1 MWLLCTVKS
10 TGVFAFYMLQKYF
23 ADILNHY
30 FCKRR
35 RHCPANNNGRIS
47 AVSSLT
53 RGEYLML
60 SKKIKAGV
68 ASILTV
74 AMTTNV
80 IAMTVVPAAAAKQR
94 TAKNKYGSD
103 TYAQRFMS
111 MYDDVVTNGQSN
123 GYLSK
128 NGAGSDSFGIPYH
141 SREELIIE
149 APDYGHETTSEAM
162 SYLVWVAAMHD
173 NIVKN
178 SGESFSGASSN
189 DLSKAWKTM
198 ENMIPDVQDN
208 FWNASSVS
216 SQYCGEYDT
225 PDQCPN
231 AWAGESSKTAENP
244 IFNKF
249 TRVYNGK
256 NNQGG
261 LYLMHWLA
269 DVDNW
274 YGFGSGTDFTFIN
287 TFQRGEQE
295 SCWETVPFPCV
306 EEKKYGN
313 SQQGIK
319 GIFNK
324 DSTVTNQWAYTNAPD
339 AEDRAI
345 QGVYDSIKW
354 KVSNSSVSAK
364 ASEMGDELRNNM
376 YDKYYQEISTNTTWS
391 NGNAGDNS
399 KHYLMNWY
407 TSWGGALKG
416 TGQDWC
422 WQIGCSHAHE
432 FYQNPL
438 AAYALVT
445 ELASG
450 MKADGAKDDYTKSL
464 ERQLEFYL
472 WLQSSDGPI
481 AGGATNSYKGRY
493 ETYPSGVPTFYGM
506 MYVEHP
512 VYADPG
518 SNHWTGNQVWAVQR
532 LAELYYWVKQNP
544 SGTVNVKPGGM
555 SMEAALEQILD
566 KWCAWFV
573 NNTVLTS
580 DKDFYMPSNLD
591 WSGKPDTWN
600 GKATSNSGLTCSISG
615 YGNTDLGCISSL
627 ANTLTYYA
635 AAKGVK
641 ASDISGMSESSV
653 GGKFNYKIDGATNVK
668 AGTKTYSAGDSALPK
683 ASLYLAQQLIDRAWY
698 QGRDNIGMSRTEH
711 NGSLARFFCQEVYIP
726 EQYNGTMPNG
736 DTLKNGAT
744 FESIRSMYTGNCKG
758 AQTSQECIA
767 LVEKLRAAYKK
778 DVANGAS
785 WDSDLS
791 ASSSQGRAQLEKF
804 KNVADVDL
812 SYHRFWHAGDDMM
825 AIGVMSTLYPTLK
838 PTIPDDGGS
847 STDKTYPT
855 NIKVAYSQQYHQIRF
870 TWDAVKNADRYGI
883 AVYLAGKW
891 RIQTQSITTNSY
903 TTPKNLTPGMS
914 YKVAIAARVNGKWD
928 TTNALKYSVVNVTVK

>member
-1 MWLLCTVKS
+1 
-10 TGVFAFYMLQKYF
+10 ML
-23 ADILNHY
+23 
-30 FCKRR
+30 
-35 RHCPANNNGRIS
+35 P
-47 AVSSLT
+47 
-53 RGEYLML
+53 
-60 SKKIKAGV
+60 KKMKAAV

-80 IAMTVVPAAAAKQR
+80 FAATVVPASAAGTR
-94 TAKNKYGSD
+94 TKANTYGDS

-111 MYDDVVTNGQSN
+111 LYDDVITNGQKN
-123 GYLSK
+123 GYLSQN
-128 NGAGSDSFGIPYH
+128 NGGSGSFGIPYH
-141 SREELIIE
+141 SREEVIIE

-178 SGESFSGASSN
+178 SGENFSGASAN
-189 DLSKAWKTM
+189 DLQKAWKTM
-198 ENMIPDVQDN
+198 EVMIPDVQDN
-208 FWNASSVS
+208 FWQSSSVS
-216 SQYCGEYDT
+216 AQYCGEYDT
-225 PDQCPN
+225 PDQCPG
-231 AWAGESSKTAENP
+231 AWAGEASKTAENP

-274 YGFGSGTDFTFIN
+274 YGFGQGTEFTFIN

-313 SQQGIK
+313 SQQGLK
-319 GIFNK
+319 GIFNR
-324 DSTVTNQWAYTNAPD
+324 DTTVTNQWAYTNAPD

-345 QGVYDSIKW
+345 QGVYDAIQW
-354 KVSNSSVSAK
+354 NVSNTTVNAK

-376 YDKYYQEISTNTTWS
+376 YDKYYQQISQNTSWT

-416 TGQDWC
+416 TGQNWC

-438 AAYALVT
+438 AAYALLT
-445 ELASG
+445 DLSSG
-450 MKADGAKDDYTKSL
+450 MKADGAKQDYQKSL

-472 WLQSSDGPI
+472 WLQSKDGPI

-532 LAELYYWVKQNP
+532 LAELYYWVKQN
-544 SGTVNVKPGGM
+544 GDNTGVRPGGM

-580 DKDFYMPSNLD
+580 DGDFYMPSNLD
-591 WSGKPDTWN
+591 WQGQPDSWN
-600 GKATSNSGLTCSISG
+600 GSATSNSGLSCTISG
-615 YGNTDLGCISSL
+615 YGNTDLGCVSSL
-627 ANTLTYYA
+627 ANTLLYYA
-635 AAKGVK
+635 KAKGVK
-641 ASDISGMSESSV
+641 GSDINGMTYSSV
-653 GGKFNYKIDGATNVK
+653 GGKFNYNIEGASNVK
-668 AGTKTYSAGDSALPK
+668 AGTKTYTANDSALPK
-683 ASLYLAQQLIDRAWY
+683 ASLYLAKELIDRSWAL
-698 QGRDNIGMSRTEH
+698 GRDDLGMSRTEH
-711 NGSLARFFCQEVYIP
+711 NPSLARFFSQTVWIP
-726 EQYNGTMPNG
+726 ENYNGTMPNG
-736 DTLKNGAT
+736 DKLANGAT
-744 FESIRSMYTGNCKG
+744 FESIRTMYEGNCAG
-758 AQTSQECIA
+758 TPTSTEAIN
-767 LVEKLRAAYKK
+767 LVKELKAAYNK
-778 DVANGAS
+778 DVQNGAK
-785 WDSDLS
+785 WDSKYS
-791 ASSSQGRAQLEKF
+791 ASDPEGQAQIAGF
-804 KNVADVDL
+804 KNVAKVDL
-812 SYHRFWHAGDDMM
+812 NYHRFWHAGDDMM
-825 AIGVMSTLYPTLK
+825 ALGVMANLYGKELTPPPT
-838 PTIPDDGGS
+838 D
-847 STDKTYPT
+847 DKTYPT
-855 NIKVAYSQQYHQIRF
+855 NIKVAYSEQYHQMRF
-870 TWDAVKNADRYGI
+870 TWDKVKNADKYGI

-891 RIQTQSITTNSY
+891 RIQTSNITTNSY
-903 TTPKNLTPGMS
+903 TSPKNMTPGMS
-914 YKVAIAARVNGKWD
+914 YKVAIAARVNGTWD
-928 TTNALKYSVVNVTVK
+928 VVNALKYSVVNVTVK

>member
-1 MWLLCTVKS
+1 
-10 TGVFAFYMLQKYF
+10 ML
-23 ADILNHY
+23 
-30 FCKRR
+30 
-35 RHCPANNNGRIS
+35 P
-47 AVSSLT
+47 
-53 RGEYLML
+53 
-60 SKKIKAGV
+60 KKMKAAV

-80 IAMTVVPAAAAKQR
+80 FAATVVPASAAGTR
-94 TAKNKYGSD
+94 TKANTYGDS

-111 MYDDVVTNGQSN
+111 LYDDVITNGQKN
-123 GYLSK
+123 GYLSQN
-128 NGAGSDSFGIPYH
+128 NGGSGSFGIPYH
-141 SREELIIE
+141 SREEVIIE

-178 SGESFSGASSN
+178 SGENFSGASAN
-189 DLSKAWKTM
+189 DLQKAWKTM
-198 ENMIPDVQDN
+198 EVMIPDVQDN
-208 FWNASSVS
+208 FWQSSSVS
-216 SQYCGEYDT
+216 AQYCGEYDT
-225 PDQCPN
+225 PDQCPG
-231 AWAGESSKTAENP
+231 AWAGEASKTAENP

-274 YGFGSGTDFTFIN
+274 YGFGEGTEFTFIN

-313 SQQGIK
+313 SQQGLK
-319 GIFNK
+319 GIFNR
-324 DSTVTNQWAYTNAPD
+324 DTTVTNQWAYTNAPD

-345 QGVYDSIKW
+345 QGVYDAIKW
-354 KVSNSSVSAK
+354 NVSNSTVNAK
-364 ASEMGDELRNNM
+364 AAEMGDELRNNM
-376 YDKYYQEISTNTTWS
+376 YDKYYQQISQNTSWT

-416 TGQDWC
+416 TGQNWC

-438 AAYALVT
+438 AAYALLT
-445 ELASG
+445 DLSSG
-450 MKADGAKDDYTKSL
+450 MKADGAKQDYQKSL

-472 WLQSSDGPI
+472 WLQSKDGPI

-532 LAELYYWVKQNP
+532 LAELYYWVKQN
-544 SGTVNVKPGGM
+544 GGDTTGVRPGGM

-580 DKDFYMPSNLD
+580 DGDFYMPSNLD
-591 WSGKPDTWN
+591 WQGQPDSWN
-600 GKATSNSGLTCSISG
+600 GSATSNSGLSCTISG
-615 YGNTDLGCISSL
+615 YGNTDLGCVSSL
-627 ANTLTYYA
+627 ANTLLYYA
-635 AAKGVK
+635 KAKGVK
-641 ASDISGMSESSV
+641 GSDINGMTYSSV
-653 GGKFNYKIDGATNVK
+653 GGKFNYNIEGASNVK
-668 AGTKTYSAGDSALPK
+668 AGTKTYTANDSALPK
-683 ASLYLAQQLIDRAWY
+683 ASLYLAKELIDRSWAL
-698 QGRDNIGMSRTEH
+698 GRDDLGMSRTEH
-711 NGSLARFFCQEVYIP
+711 NPSLARFFSQTVWIP
-726 EQYNGTMPNG
+726 ENYNGTMPNG
-736 DTLKNGAT
+736 DKLANGAT
-744 FESIRSMYTGNCKG
+744 FESIRTMYEGKCAG
-758 AQTSQECIA
+758 SQTSTEAIN
-767 LVEKLRAAYKK
+767 LVKELKAAYNK
-778 DVANGAS
+778 DVQNGAK
-785 WDSDLS
+785 WDSKYS
-791 ASSSQGRAQLEKF
+791 ASDPEGQAQIAGF
-804 KNVADVDL
+804 KNVAKVDL
-812 SYHRFWHAGDDMM
+812 NYHRFWHAGDDMM
-825 AIGVMSTLYPTLK
+825 ALGVMANLYGKELTPPPT
-838 PTIPDDGGS
+838 D
-847 STDKTYPT
+847 DKTYPT
-855 NIKVAYSQQYHQIRF
+855 NIKVAYSEQYHQMRF
-870 TWDAVKNADRYGI
+870 TWDKVKNADKYGI

-891 RIQTQSITTNSY
+891 RIQTSNITTNSY
-903 TTPKNLTPGMS
+903 TSPKNMTPGMS
-914 YKVAIAARVNGKWD
+914 YKVAIAARVNGTWD
-928 TTNALKYSVVNVTVK
+928 VVNALKYSVVNVTVK

>member
-1 MWLLCTVKS
+1 
-10 TGVFAFYMLQKYF
+10 ML
-23 ADILNHY
+23 
-30 FCKRR
+30 
-35 RHCPANNNGRIS
+35 P
-47 AVSSLT
+47 
-53 RGEYLML
+53 
-60 SKKIKAGV
+60 KKMKAAV

-80 IAMTVVPAAAAKQR
+80 FAATVVPASAAGTR
-94 TAKNKYGSD
+94 TKANTYGDS

-111 MYDDVVTNGQSN
+111 LYDDVITNGQKN
-123 GYLSK
+123 GYLSQN
-128 NGAGSDSFGIPYH
+128 NGGSGSFGIPYH
-141 SREELIIE
+141 SREEVIIE

-178 SGESFSGASSN
+178 SGENFSGASAN
-189 DLSKAWKTM
+189 DLQKAWKTM
-198 ENMIPDVQDN
+198 EVMIPDVQDN
-208 FWNASSVS
+208 FWQSSSVS
-216 SQYCGEYDT
+216 AQYCGEYDT
-225 PDQCPN
+225 PDQCPG
-231 AWAGESSKTAENP
+231 AWAGEASKTAENP

-274 YGFGSGTDFTFIN
+274 YGFGEGTEFTFIN

-313 SQQGIK
+313 SQQGLK
-319 GIFNK
+319 GIFNR
-324 DSTVTNQWAYTNAPD
+324 DTTVTNQWAYTNAPD

-345 QGVYDSIKW
+345 QGVYDAIKW
-354 KVSNSSVSAK
+354 NVSNSTVNAK
-364 ASEMGDELRNNM
+364 AAEMGDELRNNM
-376 YDKYYQEISTNTTWS
+376 YDKYYQQISQNTSWT

-416 TGQDWC
+416 TGQNWC

-438 AAYALVT
+438 AAYALLT
-445 ELASG
+445 DLSSG
-450 MKADGAKDDYTKSL
+450 MKADGAKQDYQKSL

-472 WLQSSDGPI
+472 WLQSKDGPI

-532 LAELYYWVKQNP
+532 LAELYYWVKQN
-544 SGTVNVKPGGM
+544 GGDNTGVRPGGM

-580 DKDFYMPSNLD
+580 DGDFYMPSNLD
-591 WSGKPDTWN
+591 WQGQPDSWN
-600 GKATSNSGLTCSISG
+600 GSATSNNGLSCTISG
-615 YGNTDLGCISSL
+615 YGNTDLGCVSSL
-627 ANTLTYYA
+627 ANTLLYYA
-635 AAKGVK
+635 KAKGVK
-641 ASDISGMSESSV
+641 GSDINGMTYSSV
-653 GGKFNYKIDGATNVK
+653 GGKFNYNIEGASNVK
-668 AGTKTYSAGDSALPK
+668 AGTKTYTANDSALPK
-683 ASLYLAQQLIDRAWY
+683 ASLYLAKELIDRSWAL
-698 QGRDNIGMSRTEH
+698 GRDDLGMSRTEH
-711 NGSLARFFCQEVYIP
+711 NPSLARFFSQTVWIP
-726 EQYNGTMPNG
+726 ENYNGTMPNG
-736 DTLKNGAT
+736 DKLANGAT
-744 FESIRSMYTGNCKG
+744 FESIRTMYEGNCAG
-758 AQTSQECIA
+758 APTSTEAIN
-767 LVEKLRAAYKK
+767 LVKELKAAYNK
-778 DVANGAS
+778 DVQNGAK
-785 WDSDLS
+785 WDSKYS
-791 ASSSQGRAQLEKF
+791 ASDPEGQAQIAGF
-804 KNVADVDL
+804 KNVAKVDL
-812 SYHRFWHAGDDMM
+812 NYHRFWHAGDDMM
-825 AIGVMSTLYPTLK
+825 ALGVMANLYGNELTPPT
-838 PTIPDDGGS
+838 D
-847 STDKTYPT
+847 DKTYPT
-855 NIKVAYSQQYHQIRF
+855 NIKVAYSEQYHQMRF
-870 TWDAVKNADRYGI
+870 TWDKVKNADKYGI

-891 RIQTQSITTNSY
+891 RIQTSNITTNSY
-903 TTPKNLTPGMS
+903 TSPKNMTPGMS

-928 TTNALKYSVVNVTVK
+928 TVNAIKNAVKVTVK

>member
-1 MWLLCTVKS
+1 
-10 TGVFAFYMLQKYF
+10 ML
-23 ADILNHY
+23 
-30 FCKRR
+30 
-35 RHCPANNNGRIS
+35 P
-47 AVSSLT
+47 
-53 RGEYLML
+53 
-60 SKKIKAGV
+60 KKMKAAV

-80 IAMTVVPAAAAKQR
+80 FAATVVPASAAGTR
-94 TAKNKYGSD
+94 TKANTYGDS

-111 MYDDVVTNGQSN
+111 LYDDVITNGQKN
-123 GYLSK
+123 GYLSQN
-128 NGAGSDSFGIPYH
+128 NGGSGSFGIPYH
-141 SREELIIE
+141 SREEVIIE

-178 SGESFSGASSN
+178 SGENFSGASAN
-189 DLSKAWKTM
+189 DLQKAWKTM
-198 ENMIPDVQDN
+198 EVMIPDVQDN
-208 FWNASSVS
+208 FWQSSSVS
-216 SQYCGEYDT
+216 AQYCGEYDT
-225 PDQCPN
+225 PDQCPG
-231 AWAGESSKTAENP
+231 AWAGEASKTAENP

-274 YGFGSGTDFTFIN
+274 YGFGEGTEFTFIN

-313 SQQGIK
+313 SQQGLK
-319 GIFNK
+319 GIFNR
-324 DSTVTNQWAYTNAPD
+324 DTTVTNQWAYTNAPD

-345 QGVYDSIKW
+345 QGVYDAIKW
-354 KVSNSSVSAK
+354 NVSNSTVNAK
-364 ASEMGDELRNNM
+364 AAEMGDELRNNM
-376 YDKYYQEISTNTTWS
+376 YDKYYQQISQNTSWT

-416 TGQDWC
+416 TGQNWC

-438 AAYALVT
+438 AAYALLT
-445 ELASG
+445 DLSSG
-450 MKADGAKDDYTKSL
+450 MKADGAKQDYQKSL

-472 WLQSSDGPI
+472 WLQSKDGPI

-532 LAELYYWVKQNP
+532 LAELYYWVKQN
-544 SGTVNVKPGGM
+544 GGDNTGVRPGGM

-580 DKDFYMPSNLD
+580 DGDFYMPSNLD
-591 WSGKPDTWN
+591 WQGQPDSWN
-600 GKATSNSGLTCSISG
+600 GSATSNSGLSCTISG
-615 YGNTDLGCISSL
+615 YGNTDLGCVSSL
-627 ANTLTYYA
+627 ANTLLYYA
-635 AAKGVK
+635 KAKGVK
-641 ASDISGMSESSV
+641 GSDINGMTYSSV
-653 GGKFNYKIDGATNVK
+653 GGKFNYNIEGASNVK
-668 AGTKTYSAGDSALPK
+668 AGTKTYTANDSALPK
-683 ASLYLAQQLIDRAWY
+683 ASLYLAKELIDRSWAL
-698 QGRDNIGMSRTEH
+698 GRDDLGMSRTEH
-711 NGSLARFFCQEVYIP
+711 NPSLARFFSQTVWIP
-726 EQYNGTMPNG
+726 ENYNGTMPNG
-736 DTLKNGAT
+736 DKLANGAT
-744 FESIRSMYTGNCKG
+744 FESIRTMYEGNCAG
-758 AQTSQECIA
+758 TPTSTEAIN
-767 LVEKLRAAYKK
+767 LVKELKAAYNK
-778 DVANGAS
+778 DVQNGAK
-785 WDSDLS
+785 WDSKYS
-791 ASSSQGRAQLEKF
+791 ASDPEGQAQIAGF
-804 KNVADVDL
+804 KNVAKVDL
-812 SYHRFWHAGDDMM
+812 NYHRFWHAGDDMM
-825 AIGVMSTLYPTLK
+825 ALGVMANLYGKELTPPPT
-838 PTIPDDGGS
+838 D
-847 STDKTYPT
+847 DKTYPT
-855 NIKVAYSQQYHQIRF
+855 NIKVAYSEQYHQMRF
-870 TWDAVKNADRYGI
+870 TWDKVKNADKYGI

-891 RIQTQSITTNSY
+891 RIQTSNITTNSY
-903 TTPKNLTPGMS
+903 TSPKNMTPGMS
-914 YKVAIAARVNGKWD
+914 YKVAIAARVNGTWD
-928 TTNALKYSVVNVTVK
+928 VVNALKYSVVNVTVK

>member
-1 MWLLCTVKS
+1 
-10 TGVFAFYMLQKYF
+10 
-23 ADILNHY
+23 
-30 FCKRR
+30 
-35 RHCPANNNGRIS
+35 
-47 AVSSLT
+47 
-53 RGEYLML
+53 ML

-80 IAMTVVPAAAAKQR
+80 IAATVVPAAAASQR
-94 TAKNKYGSD
+94 TKANKYGDS

-111 MYDDVVTNGQSN
+111 MYDDVITNGQAN

-128 NGAGSDSFGIPYH
+128 NNDGGSGSFGVPYH

-178 SGESFSGASSN
+178 SGEKFSGASAN
-189 DLSKAWKTM
+189 DLQKAWKTM
-198 ENMIPDVQDN
+198 EVMIPDVQDN
-208 FWNASSVS
+208 FWQSSSVS
-216 SQYCGEYDT
+216 AQYCGEYDT

-231 AWAGESSKTAENP
+231 AWAGEASKTAENP

-249 TRVYNGK
+249 TSVYSGK

-274 YGFGSGTDFTFIN
+274 YGFGEGSEFTFIN

-313 SQQGIK
+313 SQQGLK
-319 GIFNK
+319 GIFNR

-345 QGVYDSIKW
+345 QGVYDAIQW
-354 KVSNSSVSAK
+354 KVSNSTINAK
-364 ASEMGDELRNNM
+364 AAEMGDELRNNM

-416 TGQDWC
+416 TGQNWC

-438 AAYALVT
+438 AAYALLT
-445 ELASG
+445 DLSSG
-450 MKADGAKDDYTKSL
+450 MKADGAKADYKKSL

-472 WLQSSDGPI
+472 WLQSSNGPI

-532 LAELYYWVKQNP
+532 LAELYYWVKKN
-544 SGTVNVKPGGM
+544 GDNTGVRPGGM

-573 NNTVLTS
+573 NNTILTS
-580 DKDFYMPSNLD
+580 DGDFYMPSTLD
-591 WSGKPDTWN
+591 WNGKPDSWN
-600 GKATSNSGLTCSISG
+600 GKATSNSGLSCKITG
-615 YGNTDLGCISSL
+615 YGNSDLGCISSL

-635 AAKGVK
+635 KAKGVK
-641 ASDISGMSESSV
+641 ATDINGLTAASV
-653 GGKFNYKIDGATNVK
+653 GGSFNFNIEGASNAK
-668 AGTKTYSAGDSALPK
+668 AGSKTYSANDSALPK
-683 ASLYLAQQLIDRAWY
+683 ASLFLAKELIDRSWAL
-698 QGRDNIGMSRTEH
+698 GRDNYGMSRTEH
-711 NGSLARFFCQEVYIP
+711 NGSLARFFSQTVYIP
-726 EQYNGTMPNG
+726 ESYNGTMPNG
-736 DTLKNGAT
+736 DALKNGAT
-744 FESIRSMYTGNCKG
+744 FESIRTMYTGKCAG
-758 AQTSQECIA
+758 TQTSNETVA

-778 DVANGAS
+778 DVANGAKWTS
-785 WDSDLS
+785 KYS
-791 ASSSQGRAQLEKF
+791 ASDAEGQAELAKF
-804 KNVADVDL
+804 KNVGNVDL
-812 SYHRFWHAGDDMM
+812 NYHRFWHAGDDLM
-825 AIGVMSTLYPTLK
+825 AMGVMATLYPDMGN
-838 PTIPDDGGS
+838 PIP
-847 STDKTYPT
+847 YPT
-855 NIKVAYSQQYHQIRF
+855 NVKANYSTQYHQIQF
-870 TWDAVKNADRYGI
+870 VWDKVEGADKYGI

-891 RIQTQSITTNSY
+891 RVQTTNITTNSY
-903 TTPKNLTPGMS
+903 VTPKNLTPGMT
-914 YKVAIAARVNGKWD
+914 YKVAVAARVNGQWN
-928 TTNALKYSVVNVTVK
+928 TTDPIKNAITVTVK

>member
-1 MWLLCTVKS
+1 M
-10 TGVFAFYMLQKYF
+10 
-23 ADILNHY
+23 
-30 FCKRR
+30 
-35 RHCPANNNGRIS
+35 
-47 AVSSLT
+47 
-53 RGEYLML
+53 
-60 SKKIKAGV
+60 KAAV

-80 IAMTVVPAAAAKQR
+80 FAATVVPASAAGTR
-94 TAKNKYGSD
+94 TKANTYGDS

-111 MYDDVVTNGQSN
+111 LYDDVITNGQKN
-123 GYLSK
+123 GYLSQN
-128 NGAGSDSFGIPYH
+128 NGGSGSFGIPYH
-141 SREELIIE
+141 SREEVIIE

-178 SGESFSGASSN
+178 SGENFSGASAN
-189 DLSKAWKTM
+189 DLQKAWKTM
-198 ENMIPDVQDN
+198 EVMIPDVQDN
-208 FWNASSVS
+208 FWQSSSVS
-216 SQYCGEYDT
+216 AQYCGEYDT
-225 PDQCPN
+225 PDQCPG
-231 AWAGESSKTAENP
+231 AWAGEASKTAENP

-274 YGFGSGTDFTFIN
+274 YGFGQGTEFTFIN

-313 SQQGIK
+313 SQQGLK
-319 GIFNK
+319 GIFNR
-324 DSTVTNQWAYTNAPD
+324 DTTVTNQWAYTNAPD

-345 QGVYDSIKW
+345 QGVYDAIQW
-354 KVSNSSVSAK
+354 NVSNTTVNAK

-376 YDKYYQEISTNTTWS
+376 YDKYYQQISQNTSWT

-416 TGQDWC
+416 TGQNWC

-438 AAYALVT
+438 AAYALLT
-445 ELASG
+445 DLSSG
-450 MKADGAKDDYTKSL
+450 MKADGAKQDYQKSL

-472 WLQSSDGPI
+472 WLQSKDGPI

-532 LAELYYWVKQNP
+532 LAELYYWVKQN
-544 SGTVNVKPGGM
+544 GDNTGVRPGGM

-580 DKDFYMPSNLD
+580 DGDFYMPSNLD
-591 WSGKPDTWN
+591 WQGQPDSWN
-600 GKATSNSGLTCSISG
+600 GSATSNSGLSCTISG
-615 YGNTDLGCISSL
+615 YGNTDLGCVSSL
-627 ANTLTYYA
+627 ANTLLYYA
-635 AAKGVK
+635 KAKGVK
-641 ASDISGMSESSV
+641 GSDINGMTYSSV
-653 GGKFNYKIDGATNVK
+653 GGKFNYNIEGASNVK
-668 AGTKTYSAGDSALPK
+668 AGTKTYTANDSALPK
-683 ASLYLAQQLIDRAWY
+683 ASLYLAKELIDRSWAL
-698 QGRDNIGMSRTEH
+698 GRDDLGMSRTEH
-711 NGSLARFFCQEVYIP
+711 NPSLARFFSQTVWIP
-726 EQYNGTMPNG
+726 ENYNGTMPNG
-736 DTLKNGAT
+736 DKLANGAT
-744 FESIRSMYTGNCKG
+744 FESIRTMYEGNCAG
-758 AQTSQECIA
+758 TPTSTEAIN
-767 LVEKLRAAYKK
+767 LVKELKAAYNK
-778 DVANGAS
+778 DVQNGAK
-785 WDSDLS
+785 WDSKYS
-791 ASSSQGRAQLEKF
+791 ASDPEGQAQIAGF
-804 KNVADVDL
+804 KNVAKVDL
-812 SYHRFWHAGDDMM
+812 NYHRFWHAGDDMM
-825 AIGVMSTLYPTLK
+825 ALGVMANLYGKELTPPPT
-838 PTIPDDGGS
+838 D
-847 STDKTYPT
+847 DKTYPT
-855 NIKVAYSQQYHQIRF
+855 NIKVAYSEQYHQMRF
-870 TWDAVKNADRYGI
+870 TWDKVKNADKYGI

-891 RIQTQSITTNSY
+891 RIQTSNITTNSY
-903 TTPKNLTPGMS
+903 TSPKNMTPGMS
-914 YKVAIAARVNGKWD
+914 YKVAIAARVNGTWD
-928 TTNALKYSVVNVTVK
+928 VVNALKYSVVNVTVK

>member
-1 MWLLCTVKS
+1 
-10 TGVFAFYMLQKYF
+10 MLPK
-23 ADILNHY
+23 
-30 FCKRR
+30 KTK
-35 RHCPANNNGRIS
+35 
-47 AVSSLT
+47 AV
-53 RGEYLML
+53 
-60 SKKIKAGV
+60 V
-68 ASILTV
+68 ASILTA

-80 IAMTVVPAAAAKQR
+80 IAATVVPASAAR
-94 TAKNKYGSD
+94 TKANKYGDS
-103 TYAQRFMS
+103 TYAERFMS
-111 MYDDVVTNGQSN
+111 MYDDVITNGQTN

-128 NGAGSDSFGIPYH
+128 NGASSNSFGIPYH
-141 SREELIIE
+141 SREELIVE

-178 SGESFSGASSN
+178 SGKSFSGASTN
-189 DLSKAWKTM
+189 DLAKAWKTM
-198 ENMIPDVQDN
+198 ENMIPDVQDS
-208 FWNASSVS
+208 FWQASSVS

-231 AWAGESSKTAENP
+231 AWAGEASKTAENP

-249 TRVYNGK
+249 TSVYNGK
-256 NNQGG
+256 DNQGG

-274 YGFGSGTDFTFIN
+274 YGFGDGTEFTFIN

-295 SCWETVPFPCV
+295 SCWETVPFPCI

-324 DSTVTNQWAYTNAPD
+324 DSTVTAQWAYTNAPD

-345 QGVYDSIKW
+345 QAVFDSIQW
-354 KVSNSSVSAK
+354 KVSNSTVNAK

-376 YDKYYQEISTNTTWS
+376 YDKYYQEISTNTSWS
-391 NGNAGDNS
+391 NGNAGDRS

-407 TSWGGALKG
+407 TSWGGALKS
-416 TGQDWC
+416 TGQNWC

-438 AAYALVT
+438 AAYALLT
-445 ELASG
+445 DLSSG
-450 MKADGAKDDYTKSL
+450 MKAQGAKDDYTKSL

-472 WLQSSDGPI
+472 WLQSSNGPI

-493 ETYPSGVPTFYGM
+493 LEYPSGVPTFYGM

-532 LAELYYWVKQNP
+532 LAELYYWVKKN
-544 SGTVNVKPGGM
+544 GDNTGVRPGGM

-573 NNTVLTS
+573 NNTILTS
-580 DKDFYMPSNLD
+580 DNDFYMPSNLD

-600 GKATSNSGLTCSISG
+600 GSATSNSGLTCKITG

-635 AAKGVK
+635 KAKGVK
-641 ASDISGMSESSV
+641 TSDIKGMSESAV
-653 GGKFNYKIDGATNVK
+653 GGSFNYNIEGAKNAK
-668 AGTKTYSAGDSALPK
+668 AGTKTYSAKDSALPK
-683 ASLYLAQQLIDRAWY
+683 AALYLANELIGRAWDN
-698 QGRDNIGMSRTEH
+698 GRDNLGMSRTEH
-711 NGSLARFFCQEVYIP
+711 NGSMARFFSQTVYIP
-726 EQYNGTMPNG
+726 ESYNGTMPNG
-736 DTLKNGAT
+736 DTLANGAT
-744 FESIRSMYTGNCKG
+744 FESIRSMYTGNCAG
-758 AQTSQECIA
+758 AETSQECVK
-767 LVEKLRAAYKK
+767 LVETLRAAYKK
-778 DVANGAS
+778 DVANGAKWS
-785 WDSDLS
+785 NKYS
-791 ASSSQGRAQLEKF
+791 ASDAEGQAELAKF
-804 KNVADVDL
+804 KNVANVDL
-812 SYHRFWHAGDDMM
+812 NYHRFWHAGDDLVAM
-825 AIGVMSTLYPTLK
+825 GVMATLYPDMPLGGKGSTPV
-838 PTIPDDGGS
+838 PTDD
-847 STDKTYPT
+847 YPKNVKANYNT
-855 NIKVAYSQQYHQIRF
+855 QYHQIQF
-870 TWDAVKNADRYGI
+870 VWDKVSGADRYGI

-891 RIQTQSITTNSY
+891 RVQTSNITTNSY
-903 TTPKNLTPGMS
+903 VTPKNLTPGMT
-914 YKVAIAARVNGKWD
+914 YKVAVAARVNGKWN
-928 TTNALKYSVVNVTVK
+928 TTDPIKNAITVTVK